1 MLGTV
6 LLEKIKGYGFAPK
19 LTTNLDNAPIAA
31 THTAPMRESIEPR
44 EEEVKKE
51 AFMEA
56 IKVIAVNDLWS
67 ILGVKEGGS
76 GRWGCRPLMGI
87 GVMEVQTFEAL
98 WRAPNT
104 TEYAAGEWGR
114 R

>member
-1 MLGTV
+1 VECLGLFNWKNSGLRFRPV
-6 LLEKIKGYGFAPK
+6 IND
-19 LTTNLDNAPIAA
+19 TTPDFAPIAA
-31 THTAPMRESIEPR
+31 THTAPMRDSIEPR
-44 EEEVKKE
+44 GGEVKKE

-56 IKVIAVNDLWS
+56 IKAIVVNDLQS
-67 ILGVKEGGS
+67 IFVAKRGGS

-104 TEYAAGEWGR
+104 T
-114 R
+114 

>member
-1 MLGTV
+1 
-6 LLEKIKGYGFAPK
+6 
-19 LTTNLDNAPIAA
+19 
-31 THTAPMRESIEPR
+31 MRESIEPR
-44 EEEVKKE
+44 ATEVKKE
-51 AFMEA
+51 ALME
-56 IKVIAVNDLWS
+56 N
-67 ILGVKEGGS
+67 LGQEGGS

-104 TEYAAGEWGR
+104 TQYAGGECGR

>member
-1 MLGTV
+1 
-6 LLEKIKGYGFAPK
+6 
-19 LTTNLDNAPIAA
+19 
-31 THTAPMRESIEPR
+31 MRESIEPR

-104 TEYAAGEWGR
+104 TEYAVGEWGR